1 MNSWKR
7 GFNFFGGEFRGR
19 IYKNKNKRFSKIRK
33 PRKMPVETI
42 QEGGRGKIAKYVVE
56 RKWSLSEETAKMN
69 TYVQR
74 SQIDKIIEHDAD
86 VYVRDGDG
94 GSEKLLLRFRKD
106 VLSPQKRQAFY
117 ENVIEFAHHTTE
129 NRGNA
134 TGNNGKRGVQYNKSV
149 KSNILGF
156 FDRWSPKQKYKFRN
170 HGFRADIDVR
180 PCRFN
185 MEHPAQYKLL
195 LPLLQE
201 IDQWYKRL
209 VPEQYAK
216 QFRKA
221 RSIPVFRVAGT
232 AFTTVTT
239 NVNYRTSIHHDKG
252 DDEEG
257 FGNLV
262 VLERGEYTG
271 GETCFPQYGLA
282 VDVREG
288 DVLFMDVHESH
299 GNLPIKTVRAATVEE
314 GNEEGDSDAIRL
326 SVVCYLRK
334 KIWEKTRG
342 KTRKQLQ
349 DWHEK
354 ILEFSGKGKPSGR
367 VKTQKK
373 NMRGGG
379 SGEIGAGD
387 GIATKGSGWFST
399 GLAWG
404 S

>member
-1 MNSWKR
+1 MS
-7 GFNFFGGEFRGR
+7 
-19 IYKNKNKRFSKIRK
+19 
-33 PRKMPVETI
+33 VESVI
-42 QEGGRGKIAKYVVE
+42 QEGGGGRGKVAKYVVE

-74 SQIDKIIEHDAD
+74 SQIDKMIEHDAD
-86 VYVRDGDG
+86 VFVRG
-94 GSEKLLLRFRKD
+94 GGADQPEKLLLRFRKG
-106 VLSPQKRQAFY
+106 VLSPEKRQAFY
-117 ENVIEFAHHTTE
+117 ENVIKFAHNTTE

-134 TGNNGKRGVQYNKSV
+134 TGNNKKRDVKYNKSV

-156 FDRWSPKQKYKFRN
+156 FDRWSPKQKHKFRN

-216 QFRKA
+216 QYRKA

-262 VLERGEYTG
+262 VLERGKYTG

-299 GNLPIKTVRAATVEE
+299 GNLPIKTIRAATVEE
-314 GNEEGDSDAIRL
+314 GNEEGDSNAIRL

-342 KTRKQLQ
+342 KTRKQLH

-354 ILEFSGKGKPSGR
+354 ILEFSGRG
-367 VKTQKK
+367 KTQKK
-373 NMRGGG
+373 KTSKVTNKIRKTIKGGM
-379 SGEIGAGD
+379 AAD
-387 GIATKGSGWFST
+387 ATKGSGWFST

>member
-1 MNSWKR
+1 
-7 GFNFFGGEFRGR
+7 
-19 IYKNKNKRFSKIRK
+19 
-33 PRKMPVETI
+33 MPVETI
-42 QEGGRGKIAKYVVE
+42 QEGGRGKIAKYVVK

-354 ILEFSGKGKPSGR
+354 ILEFSGKGKPSER

-379 SGEIGAGD
+379 SGEIGNAD
-387 GIATKGSGWFST
+387 GIATKGNGWFST

>member
-1 MNSWKR
+1 MS
-7 GFNFFGGEFRGR
+7 
-19 IYKNKNKRFSKIRK
+19 
-33 PRKMPVETI
+33 VESVI
-42 QEGGRGKIAKYVVE
+42 QEGGRGKVAKYVVE
-56 RKWSLSEETAKMN
+56 RKWTYDQETAKMN

-86 VYVRDGDG
+86 VYVRG
-94 GSEKLLLRFRKD
+94 GAGESDKLLLRFRKG
-106 VLSPQKRQAFY
+106 VLSPEKRKAFY
-117 ENVIEFAHHTTE
+117 ENVIEFAHNTTE

-134 TGNNGKRGVQYNKSV
+134 SGNNSKRGVQYNKSV
-149 KSNILGF
+149 KSNIMGF
-156 FDRWSPKQKYKFRN
+156 FDRWSPKQKYIFRN

-185 MEHPAQYKLL
+185 IEHPDQYKHL

-216 QFRKA
+216 QYRKA

-314 GNEEGDSDAIRL
+314 GNEEGDSSAIRL

-342 KTRKQLQ
+342 KTRKQLH

-354 ILEFSGKGKPSGR
+354 ILEFSRRG
-367 VKTQKK
+367 KTQKK
-373 NMRGGG
+373 TSKVTNKTRKTIKGGMA
-379 SGEIGAGD
+379 ID
-387 GIATKGSGWFST
+387 ATKGNGWFST